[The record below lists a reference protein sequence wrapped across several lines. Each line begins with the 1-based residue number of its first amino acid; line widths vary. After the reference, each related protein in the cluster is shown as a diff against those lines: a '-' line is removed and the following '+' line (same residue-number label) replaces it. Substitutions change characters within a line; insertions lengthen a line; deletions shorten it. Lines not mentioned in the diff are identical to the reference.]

1 MDWIRRFRRH
11 KQMTRNTLLRDAI
24 NTALYGGAALALVAA
39 PNAFAQD
46 DAGAEQLETITVVG
60 SRIKRTDIET
70 SQPVFVI
77 EREDLQKTGL
87 TSVGDILQDL
97 TTNGATLNTTF
108 NNGGN
113 GETRVDLRNLGSNR
127 TLVLVNGRRWVSG
140 LGGEVDLNTIPV
152 TAPRRSTVPTRSRA
166 WSTSPRATRMTAPKP
181 PLTSVK
187 TRKATA
193 APSCTTSPSVRR
205 PTALPS

>member
-1 MDWIRRFRRH
+1 
-11 KQMTRNTLLRDAI
+11 MTRNTLLRDAI

-97 TTNGATLNTTF
+97 TSNGAALNTTVLPF
-108 NNGGN
+108 I
-113 GETRVDLRNLGSNR
+113 LRGVSLLGINANSPMPLREAVWRKIAGDYRPAHLHAIANVIGLEELPAWLDR
-127 TLVLVNGRRWVSG
+127 TLDGQARGRTVI
-140 LGGEVDLNTIPV
+140 DM
-152 TAPRRSTVPTRSRA
+152 RR
-166 WSTSPRATRMTAPKP
+166 
-181 PLTSVK
+181 
-187 TRKATA
+187 
-193 APSCTTSPSVRR
+193 
-205 PTALPS
+205 